1 MILKINPI
9 VYDIE
14 KEYFK
19 QSSVREE
26 QRTGSFTNRQ
36 HTQKRD
42 NQPYTRGSHCQNLS
56 LKRHFRSY
64 LSLVKATY
72 DRSQQPFA
80 AMFTR
85 HISSL
90 IKLACTHSSGFFLI
104 KISLPLNVLHFVFR
118 FIGPRISQQYIIT
131 L

>member
-36 HTQKRD
+36 HTLKRD

-64 LSLVKATY
+64 LSLLTT
-72 DRSQQPFA
+72 DHSNRSRPCLHA
-80 AMFTR
+80 
-85 HISSL
+85 ILVVSL
-90 IKLACTHSSGFFLI
+90 S
-104 KISLPLNVLHFVFR
+104 
-118 FIGPRISQQYIIT
+118 
-131 L
+131 

>member
-56 LKRHFRSY
+56 LKAA
-64 LSLVKATY
+64 L
-72 DRSQQPFA
+72 PF
-80 AMFTR
+80 
-85 HISSL
+85 L
-90 IKLACTHSSGFFLI
+90 
-104 KISLPLNVLHFVFR
+104 FVFGKSHLR
-118 FIGPRISQQYIIT
+118 QIT
-131 L
+131 ATVRGHVYTPY